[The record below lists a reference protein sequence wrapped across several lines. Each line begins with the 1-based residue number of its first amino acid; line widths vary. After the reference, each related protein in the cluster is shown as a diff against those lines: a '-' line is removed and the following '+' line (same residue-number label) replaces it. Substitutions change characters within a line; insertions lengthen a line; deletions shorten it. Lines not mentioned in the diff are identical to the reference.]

1 MATTAW
7 LVLGLV
13 AWVLIGIPVALFV
26 GRMIRLRDN
35 PPPSGHGP
43 SEAADPDLVRRPS
56 DHIERR

>member
-43 SEAADPDLVRRPS
+43 SETADPDLVRRPS